1 MQLLNFNEL
10 FFKRAAVVFFIG
22 LFVVGCFTFSDYG
35 MSDDEGAQRFIGE
48 INYNFIKTGNS
59 KEFLDL
65 GEFGAGV
72 YHGPIFEIFLY
83 SAEKI
88 LNVTDSR
95 DIFLLRHGLNFL
107 TFFIATLFFYLLGL
121 KLFKSHGAALLCS
134 VMLIASPR
142 IFAESFYNSKDLPML
157 CFCII
162 ASYTAFLFIER
173 QTIGWALIHA
183 LCCGIALD
191 VRIMAILLPIATL
204 YLYAMQKNRKTIP
217 LLFFISYTLVF
228 TIAFWPVLW
237 LNPFYHFI
245 EAFRQLSHFSLNAN
259 ILYLGRLV
267 SITNLPWHY
276 LPVWISIT
284 TPICYI
290 VLFLIG
296 LFFALKNSFINFR
309 STLPV
314 QFSMFMFATPI
325 LAVIIL
331 NSTVYNAWRH
341 VYFVYPY
348 LLLIA
353 VYGFTQLTK
362 AVKKKLLVKI
372 ISFSTL
378 VSILFVYSFM
388 IINHPYENVY
398 FNSLAGK
405 NIRQNFEL
413 DYWGLSFKQGLEY
426 ILASDKSDTI
436 YISESM
442 GIDIRIL
449 PAEDRKRLRFSNVYS
464 NDPNDPKSV
473 KYLLTDFIT
482 HPYDYNVGTSVFQI
496 KVGNE
501 KIMEVLKL
509 K

>member
-1 MQLLNFNEL
+1 MQILNANEF
-10 FFKRAAVVFFIG
+10 FFKRAAIVFFIG
-22 LFVVGCFTFSDYG
+22 LFFIGCFTFSDYG
-35 MSDDEGAQRFIGE
+35 VSNDEEAQRFIGE

-59 KEFLDL
+59 EEFLAL
-65 GEFGAGV
+65 GDYGAGK

-88 LNVTDSR
+88 LNVTDSHH
-95 DIFLLRHGLNFL
+95 IYLLRHGLNFL
-107 TFFIATLFFYLLGL
+107 TFFIATMFFYLLGL
-121 KLFKSHGAALLCS
+121 KFFKSHGAALLCS
-134 VMLIASPR
+134 VMLVVSPR

-183 LCCGIALD
+183 LCCGIVLD
-191 VRIMAILLPIATL
+191 VRIMGLLLPLATM
-204 YLYAMQKNRKTIP
+204 YLYVMQKHRKTIP
-217 LLFFISYTLVF
+217 LLLFLSYTLGF

-237 LNPFYHFI
+237 LNPIYHFI
-245 EAFRQLSHFSLNAN
+245 EAFRQLSHFSLTAN
-259 ILYLGRLV
+259 ILYLGQLV

-284 TPICYI
+284 TPICYS

-296 LFFALKNSFINFR
+296 LIFAIKNTYTNFS
-309 STLPV
+309 STLPI
-314 QFSMFMFATPI
+314 QFSLFMFAPPI

-362 AVKKKLLVKI
+362 AIKKRLFVKI

-378 VSILFVYSFM
+378 SSILFVCTFM
-388 IINHPYENVY
+388 IINHPFQNVY

-413 DYWGLSFKQGLEY
+413 DYWGLSYKQGLEY
-426 ILASDKSDTI
+426 ILANDTSAII
-436 YISESM
+436 YIADNM
-442 GIDIRIL
+442 GVDARIL
-449 PAEDRKRLRFSNVYS
+449 PVADRRRLRFTNVYS
-464 NDPNDPKSV
+464 NDPKSV
-473 KYLLTDFIT
+473 KYFLTGFIT
-482 HPYDYNVGTSVFQI
+482 HPNDYNIGTSVYQV

-509 K
+509 R

>member
-1 MQLLNFNEL
+1 
-10 FFKRAAVVFFIG
+10 
-22 LFVVGCFTFSDYG
+22 
-35 MSDDEGAQRFIGE
+35 
-48 INYNFIKTGNS
+48 
-59 KEFLDL
+59 
-65 GEFGAGV
+65 
-72 YHGPIFEIFLY
+72 
-83 SAEKI
+83 
-88 LNVTDSR
+88 
-95 DIFLLRHGLNFL
+95 
-107 TFFIATLFFYLLGL
+107 
-121 KLFKSHGAALLCS
+121 
-134 VMLIASPR
+134 
-142 IFAESFYNSKDLPML
+142 ML

-162 ASYTAFLFIER
+162 GSYTAFIFIER

-183 LCCGIALD
+183 VCCAIALD
-191 VRIMAILLPIATL
+191 IRIMGLLLPLSTL

-245 EAFRQLSHFSLNAN
+245 EALRQMSHFDLNAN
-259 ILYLGRLV
+259 ILYLGKLV
-267 SITNLPWHY
+267 SIKNLPWHY

-296 LFFALKNSFINFR
+296 LFFALKNSYANFL
-309 STLPV
+309 SNLPM
-314 QFSMFMFATPI
+314 QFSLFMFATPI

-362 AVKKKLLVKI
+362 AVKKRLFVKI
-372 ISFSTL
+372 ISLSTL
-378 VSILFVYSFM
+378 TSILFVYAFM
-388 IINHPYENVY
+388 IINHPFQNVY

-413 DYWGLSFKQGLEY
+413 DYWGLSYKQGLEY
-426 ILASDKSDTI
+426 ILANDTSDII
-436 YISESM
+436 YISDNM
-442 GIDIRIL
+442 GVDLRIL
-449 PAEDRKRLRFSNVYS
+449 PDADRKRLMFTDVYS
-464 NDPNDPKSV
+464 NDDPKSV
-473 KYLLTDFIT
+473 KYFLTNFIT
-482 HPYDYNVGTSVFQI
+482 HPNDYDAGTGTSVFQV

-509 K
+509 MPLPNIH